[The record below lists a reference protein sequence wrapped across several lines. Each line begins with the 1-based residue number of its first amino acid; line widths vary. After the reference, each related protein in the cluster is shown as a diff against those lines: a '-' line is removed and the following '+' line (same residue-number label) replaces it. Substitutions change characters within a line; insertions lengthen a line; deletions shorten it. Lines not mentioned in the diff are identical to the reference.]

1 MKKNISILI
10 FEKEFFLNSI
20 LEEQLSK
27 IDNYQITLVD
37 DNKKLFEI
45 IIKNFFDV
53 SIINLDDLKDQTLN
67 LFEIFKEENNSKK
80 LIFYYDKLNEYKDY
94 INDNGIIHLI
104 KPFKL
109 SILFDNII
117 DILNNEKDN
126 KTIIYLME
134 QLIFHP
140 VKKIIYNNKK
150 NTAEHL
156 TEKET
161 NLLEYLTK
169 NKNSEILKE
178 NLLMSVWGMDKNIN
192 THTLESHLYR
202 LRQKLY
208 KLETNLTFSIIN
220 QNGKIYFQE
229 SLNTNLFN

>member
-67 LFEIFKEENNSKK
+67 LFEIFKEENNNKK

-94 INDNGIIHLI
+94 INNNGIIHLI

-134 QLIFHP
+134 HLIFHP

-229 SLNTNLFN
+229 

>member
-10 FEKEFFLNSI
+10 FEKEFLLNSI

-27 IDNYQITLVD
+27 INNYQITLVD

-45 IIKNFFDV
+45 IKDNFFDV
-53 SIINLDDLKDQTLN
+53 GIINLDDSKDETLN
-67 LFEIFKEENNSKK
+67 LIKIFKNKNNHEN
-80 LIFYYDKLNEYKDY
+80 LIIYHDKLSKYNAY
-94 INDNGIIHLI
+94 INENIIIYLI

-109 SILFDNII
+109 NILLNYIV
-117 DILNNEKDN
+117 DILNNKENN

-134 QLIFHP
+134 HLIFHP
-140 VKKIIYNNKK
+140 VNKIIYNNKK
-150 NTAEHL
+150 DTAEHL

-169 NKNSEILKE
+169 NKNSEILKK
-178 NLLMSVWGMDKNIN
+178 NLLMSVWGWDKNIN
-192 THTLESHLYR
+192 THTLETHLYR

-208 KLETNLTFSIIN
+208 KLEPNLTFSIIN
-220 QNGKIYFQE
+220 LNGKYI
-229 SLNTNLFN
+229 LKNN

>member
-67 LFEIFKEENNSKK
+67 LFEIFKEENNNKK

-94 INDNGIIHLI
+94 INDNAVIHII

-109 SILFDNII
+109 SILFDNIT

-134 QLIFHP
+134 HLIFHP

-169 NKNSEILKE
+169 NKNSEILKK
-178 NLLMSVWGMDKNIN
+178 NLLMSVWGMDKNVN

-229 SLNTNLFN
+229 

>member
-27 IDNYQITLVD
+27 INNYQITLVD
-37 DNKKLFEI
+37 DNEKLFEI
-45 IIKNFFDV
+45 IKENFFDV
-53 SIINLDDLKDQTLN
+53 GIINLDDSKDETLN
-67 LFEIFKEENNSKK
+67 LIKIFKDKNNHEN
-80 LIFYYDKLNEYKDY
+80 LIIYHDKLTKYNAY
-94 INDNGIIHLI
+94 INENIIIYLI

-109 SILFDNII
+109 NSLFNYIV
-117 DILNNEKDN
+117 DILNNKEN
-126 KTIIYLME
+126 NRTIIYIME
-134 QLIFHP
+134 HLIFHP

-169 NKNSEILKE
+169 NKNSEILKKS
-178 NLLMSVWGMDKNIN
+178 LLMSVWGMDKNIN
-192 THTLESHLYR
+192 THTLETHLYR
-202 LRQKLY
+202 LKQKLY
-208 KLETNLTFSIIN
+208 KLEPNLTFSLIN
-220 QNGKIYFQE
+220 QNGKYIFK
-229 SLNTNLFN
+229 NN

>member
-1 MKKNISILI
+1 MEKTISILI
-10 FEKEFFLNSI
+10 FEKDFFLNSI
-20 LEEQLSK
+20 LEEQLSN
-27 IDNYQITLVD
+27 INHYQITVID
-37 DNKKLFEI
+37 DNENLMK
-45 IIKNFFDV
+45 IIKEFFFDIA
-53 SIINLDDLKDQTLN
+53 IINLDDLKDQTLN
-67 LFEIFKEENNSKK
+67 LFEIFKDNNNNKK

-94 INDNGIIHLI
+94 INDNGIIHII

-109 SILFDNII
+109 SILLDNII
-117 DILNNEKDN
+117 DILNNEKNN

-134 QLIFHP
+134 HLIFHP

-169 NKNSEILKE
+169 NENSEILKK
-178 NLLMSVWGMDKNIN
+178 NLLMSVWGVNKNIN
-192 THTLESHLYR
+192 THTLETHLYR

-208 KLETNLTFSIIN
+208 KLEPNLTFSIIN
-220 QNGKIYFQE
+220 QNGKYIFK
-229 SLNTNLFN
+229 NN

>member
-20 LEEQLSK
+20 IEEQLSK

-45 IIKNFFDV
+45 ITNFFFDV
-53 SIINLDDLKDQTLN
+53 IIINLDDLKDQTLN
-67 LFEIFKEENNSKK
+67 LFEIFKEKNNNNK

-94 INDNGIIHLI
+94 INDNAVIHII

-109 SILFDNII
+109 SILFDNIT

-134 QLIFHP
+134 HLIFHP

-169 NKNSEILKE
+169 NKNAEILKK
-178 NLLMSVWGMDKNIN
+178 NLLMSVWGMDKNVN

-229 SLNTNLFN
+229 

>member
-20 LEEQLSK
+20 IKEQLSK
-27 IDNYQITLVD
+27 INNYQITLVD

-45 IIKNFFDV
+45 ITNFFFDV
-53 SIINLDDLKDQTLN
+53 IIINLDDLKDQTLN
-67 LFEIFKEENNSKK
+67 LFEIFKEENNNKK

-134 QLIFHP
+134 HLIFHP

-169 NKNSEILKE
+169 NKNSEILKK

-229 SLNTNLFN
+229 

>member
-27 IDNYQITLVD
+27 INNYQITLVD

-45 IIKNFFDV
+45 IKKNFFDV

-67 LFEIFKEENNSKK
+67 LFEIFKEENNNKK

-94 INDNGIIHLI
+94 INNNGIIHLI

-134 QLIFHP
+134 HLIFHP

-229 SLNTNLFN
+229 

>member
-27 IDNYQITLVD
+27 INNYQITLVD
-37 DNKKLFEI
+37 DNEKLFEI
-45 IIKNFFDV
+45 IKENFFDV
-53 SIINLDDLKDQTLN
+53 GIINLDDSKDETLN
-67 LFEIFKEENNSKK
+67 LIKIFKDKNNHEN
-80 LIFYYDKLNEYKDY
+80 LIIYHDKLTKYNAY
-94 INDNGIIHLI
+94 INENIIIYLI

-109 SILFDNII
+109 NILFNYIV
-117 DILNNEKDN
+117 DILNNKEN
-126 KTIIYLME
+126 NEVIIYLME
-134 QLIFHP
+134 HLIFHP

-169 NKNSEILKE
+169 NKNSEILKK
-178 NLLMSVWGMDKNIN
+178 NLLMSVWGIDKNIN
-192 THTLESHLYR
+192 THTLETHLYR
-202 LRQKLY
+202 LKQKLY
-208 KLETNLTFSIIN
+208 KLEPNLTFSLIN
-220 QNGKIYFQE
+220 QNGKYIFK
-229 SLNTNLFN
+229 NN

>member
-67 LFEIFKEENNSKK
+67 LFEIFKEENNNKK

-94 INDNGIIHLI
+94 INNNGIIHLI

-134 QLIFHP
+134 HLIFHP

-169 NKNSEILKE
+169 NKNSEILKK
-178 NLLMSVWGMDKNIN
+178 NLLMSVWGMDKNVN

-229 SLNTNLFN
+229 

>member
-67 LFEIFKEENNSKK
+67 LFEIFKEENNNKK

-94 INDNGIIHLI
+94 INNNGIIHLI
-104 KPFKL
+104 KTFKL

-134 QLIFHP
+134 HLIFHP

-229 SLNTNLFN
+229 

>member
-20 LEEQLSK
+20 IEEQLSK

-45 IIKNFFDV
+45 ITNFFFDV
-53 SIINLDDLKDQTLN
+53 IIINLDDLKDQTLN
-67 LFEIFKEENNSKK
+67 LFEIFKEKNNNNK

-94 INDNGIIHLI
+94 INDNAVIHII

-109 SILFDNII
+109 SILFDNIT

-134 QLIFHP
+134 HLIFHP

-169 NKNSEILKE
+169 NKNSEILKK
-178 NLLMSVWGMDKNIN
+178 NLLMSVWGMDKNVN

-229 SLNTNLFN
+229 

>member
-134 QLIFHP
+134 HLIFHP

-178 NLLMSVWGMDKNIN
+178 NLLMSLWGMDKNIN

-229 SLNTNLFN
+229 